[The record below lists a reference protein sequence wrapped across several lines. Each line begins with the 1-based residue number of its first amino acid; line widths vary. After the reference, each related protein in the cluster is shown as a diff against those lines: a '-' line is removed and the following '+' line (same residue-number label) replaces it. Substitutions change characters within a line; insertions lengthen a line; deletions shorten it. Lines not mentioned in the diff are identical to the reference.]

1 MAIPSWPA
9 AVPSKPQS
17 SSWSID
23 QHARPLLETDMDGGN
38 VRARLQFVDVIG
50 VTPYAILMTVAE
62 YETFKAFM
70 MTDLGHGAA
79 EFTMPVY
86 TGTACAT
93 KTVRIIGGANAVK
106 MQRVGGKRLVS
117 FSLDVRDL

>member
-1 MAIPSWPA
+1 MAIPAWPA
-9 AVPSKPQS
+9 SVPSKPQL

-23 QHARPLLETDMDGGN
+23 QLARPLLETDMDGGN
-38 VRARLQFVDVIG
+38 VRARRKFVDVIAQM
-50 VTPYAILMTVAE
+50 PYAVLMTVAE
-62 YETFKAFM
+62 YATFKSFLL
-70 MTDLGHGAA
+70 TDLGQGAA

-86 TGTACAT
+86 TGTGCES

-106 MQRVGGKRLVS
+106 VQLVGSRRLVS